1 MTIMKEGVSISF
13 NAPIINNGGTING
26 DIVNPVFNFGSQEM
40 NETDKRKLALECME
54 ARIKEEIAKPNKSW
68 RKVLTPLVAAIRQ
81 GLVPNN
87 MTCDEFNKQYGVN
100 ISPAT
105 FSTYVPKNI
114 NDSEIFESDTE
125 AFEKE
130 FLCIFKA

>member
-1 MTIMKEGVSISF
+1 MKEGVSISF

-26 DIVNPVFNFGSQEM
+26 DIVNPVFNFGSQAM

>member
-1 MTIMKEGVSISF
+1 MKEGVSISF

>member
-1 MTIMKEGVSISF
+1 MSISF

-26 DIVNPVFNFGSQEM
+26 DLVNPVFNFGSQEP

-54 ARIKEEIAKPNKSW
+54 ARIKEEIAKPNRNW
-68 RKVLTPLVAAIRQ
+68 RKVLTPLVAAIRI
-81 GLVPNN
+81 GLVPNSMN
-87 MTCDEFNKQYGVN
+87 YEEFNQKYGVN

-114 NDSEIFESDTE
+114 NDGEISEIDTE
-125 AFEKE
+125 AYEKE
-130 FLCIFKA
+130 FSSILKA